1 MAKKKKSRKV
11 GIIGVRKDPDYKH
24 TSSSGRLKKKRKGK
38 APGSRHNVEE
48 KRQEKS
54 TSLANKDPRHGS
66 KKPVQLVKAATT
78 AKIEKRKYATP
89 AEELAAIEADSRLMS
104 LLDRLD
110 DNDTLSKEQQD
121 YVDTKMARHKILC
134 ELLGIVD
141 DEDDAEEKDE
151 FDALDAIKIDDYE
164 R

>member
-24 TSSSGRLKKKRKGK
+24 TTSSGRLKKKRKGK

-48 KRQEKS
+48 TRQEKS
-54 TSLANKDPRHGS
+54 VSLANKDPRHGS
-66 KKPVQLVKAATT
+66 KKPVQLVKATTT

-89 AEELAAIEADSRLMS
+89 AEELAAIEADSKLMS

-110 DNDTLSKEQQD
+110 DNKALTKEQQD

-134 ELLGIVD
+134 EFLGI
-141 DEDDAEEKDE
+141 EDDDIEESDE
-151 FDALDAIKIDDYE
+151 FDTLDAIKIDDYE